1 MISSAL
7 GVKIAVSKD
16 KLEEERKA
24 MQRAKGTYS
33 PEISVVG
40 SLKELYCHIASH
52 WCMYC
57 TTTEEICVH

>member
-33 PEISVVG
+33 LDISVVRR
-40 SLKELYCHIASH
+40 
-52 WCMYC
+52 
-57 TTTEEICVH
+57 

>member
-1 MISSAL
+1 MPPDNLRPCQEKPKTTSSVARRMISSAL

-33 PEISVVG
+33 LDISVVRR
-40 SLKELYCHIASH
+40 
-52 WCMYC
+52 
-57 TTTEEICVH
+57 